1 MKKTVAFFI
10 ILAASLPLQ
19 AQSTEKEPESKTT
32 WCYSIAWG
40 LFKSKDCALVKSM
53 NVEIAKPEIVTS
65 EPESTVENTNYEKKR
80 ILWGAIQWTVKKK
93 DEPKSRE

>member
-1 MKKTVAFFI
+1 MKKTVAFYI

-19 AQSTEKEPESKTT
+19 AQSTENEPQSKTT
-32 WCYSIAWG
+32 RCYSVAWG

-53 NVEIAKPEIVTS
+53 NVEVTKPEISTS
-65 EPESTVENTNYEKKR
+65 ESKSILDDPNYEKKR